1 MFARGR
7 EAINPL
13 ILGVWHNY
21 PEVVTVDVAQGRF
34 FTEIENRSRA
44 KVLVSGHDIAKQLF
58 QTTDPIGEEVRL
70 DGSLYRVIG
79 VMRDDGD
86 DFSGNICCA
95 PYDTIASQYPNNEAN
110 LIIVRAPPGREDEVI
125 NEVTY
130 TLRRLRN
137 VPVEAPNNFGV
148 NRAQQIFEA
157 IEGILSR
164 LAAIIAPIAL
174 ASLLVGGVGVLNI
187 MIVSVTERTAEIGI
201 CRAMGARRRAVLAQF
216 LTEAIT
222 LTSLGGVLSR
232 ALGLLL
238 ACLVNSGCRQELY

>member
-34 FTEIENRSRA
+34 FTEIENCSRA

-70 DGSLYRVIG
+70 DGSLYRVVG
-79 VMRDDGD
+79 VMRDDGE
-86 DFSGNICCA
+86 DFSGRICCA
-95 PYDTIASQYPNNEAN
+95 PYDTIASQYPDNDAN
-110 LIIVRAPPGREDEVI
+110 LVVRAPPGREDEVI
-125 NEVTY
+125 NDVTY
-130 TLRRLRN
+130 TPRRLRN

-222 LTSLGGVLSR
+222 LTSLGGVLGI

-238 ACLVNSGCRQELY
+238 ACIVNWGCRQELY